1 MRLSAML
8 TASLLLLTGCAPA
21 QTNDPIL
28 RLEQG
33 QDVLAQVL
41 TWENCEDGFECA
53 VVGAPLDWLAEDS
66 DFIPISLI
74 RKADSGDKPIIFVN
88 PGGPGVS
95 GVDWMRSGYETVGST
110 ELRDQFQ
117 LIAFDPRGVGD
128 SAGVTCPNQSIKDTV
143 YYSQSPHPFGS
154 EADIAYSR
162 EVMGAFAADCQK
174 IGFDTAFFNTQQT
187 ARDLELL
194 RIVSG
199 SESLNYL
206 GFSYGTLL
214 GSTYA
219 ALFPDKVGKLVLDG
233 AINPLMTES
242 EMLLGQVAGFDS
254 TFRAY
259 LADCIEKVQCPFNKD
274 VESAITLVAQF
285 LEDRESSTLPT
296 QLDRELSL
304 QATLAGIIAALYSEE
319 SWVYLSQAFDEAL
332 DGDGTT
338 FLLLADFYNNRE
350 LERGYTSNLNE
361 ANLAISC
368 ADNRIPESEAKALD
382 PKFAQA
388 SAVFGKYFAQPH
400 LACESWPEG
409 KSRVDLD
416 FGVKLANAPLVVGTT
431 GDPATPYSQAVALSE
446 LLDGAVLLTL
456 KADRHT
462 AYGSN
467 TCIDAI
473 VEAYFRGE
481 DIGTGD
487 KTCN

>member
-1 MRLSAML
+1 MRLSSILM
-8 TASLLLLTGCAPA
+8 ASLLLLTGCTPA

-33 QDVLAQVL
+33 QDVMTQQLS
-41 TWENCEDGFECA
+41 WESCNDGFECA

-66 DFIPISLI
+66 DFIPISII
-74 RKADSGDKPIIFVN
+74 RKSDSADKPVIFVN

-95 GVDWMRSGYETVGST
+95 GVDWMRSGYDTVGT
-110 ELRDQFQ
+110 PELRDQFQ

-128 SAGVTCPNQSIKDTV
+128 SAGVTCPTQSVKDAV
-143 YYSQSPHPFGS
+143 YYAQSPHPFGS
-154 EADIAYSR
+154 EQDMAYSR
-162 EVMGAFAADCQK
+162 EVLGAFAKDCQEL
-174 IGFDTAFFNTQQT
+174 GFDTAFFNTQQT

-194 RIVSG
+194 RVVVG
-199 SESLNYL
+199 ADSLNYL

-233 AINPLMTES
+233 AINPLLTEG
-242 EMLLGQVAGFDS
+242 EMLVGQVAGFDS

-259 LADCIEKVQCPFNKD
+259 LADCLEKVQCPFNKD
-274 VESAITLVAQF
+274 VDSAITLVAQF
-285 LEDRESSTLPT
+285 LEDRESKTLPT

-368 ADNRIPESEAKALD
+368 SDNRILESESEALD
-382 PKFAQA
+382 PKLAQA
-388 SAVFGKYFAQPH
+388 SAVFGKYFAQSH
-400 LACESWPEG
+400 LACEDWPAA
-409 KSRVDLD
+409 KSTVALD
-416 FGVKLANAPLVVGTT
+416 FTAKLANAPLVVGTS
-431 GDPATPYSQAVALSE
+431 GDPATPYAQAVALSE

>member
-1 MRLSAML
+1 MRLSAII

-21 QTNDPIL
+21 PTNDPIL

-33 QDVLAQVL
+33 QEVLTQEL
-41 TWENCEDGFECA
+41 TWEACDGGFECA

-66 DFIPISLI
+66 EFIPISLI
-74 RKADSGDKPIIFVN
+74 RKADTADKPVIFVN

-95 GVDWMRSGYETVGST
+95 GVNWMRSGYDSVGSA
-110 ELRDQFQ
+110 ELRGQFQ

-128 SAGVTCPNQSIKDTV
+128 SGGVSCPTQSLKDAV
-143 YYSQSPHPFGS
+143 YYTQSPHPFGS
-154 EADIAYSR
+154 SADLAYSR
-162 EVMGAFAADCQK
+162 EVLGAFAADCQK
-174 IGFDTAFFNTQQT
+174 VGFDTAFFNTQQA

-194 RIVSG
+194 RVLTG
-199 SESLNYL
+199 ADSLNYL

-219 ALFPDKVGKLVLDG
+219 ALFPDKVGRLVLDG
-233 AINPLMTES
+233 AINPLMTEG
-242 EMLLGQVAGFDS
+242 EMLVAQVAGFDS

-259 LADCIEKVQCPFNKD
+259 LADCIEKVQCPFNRD

-382 PKFAQA
+382 PRLAQA
-388 SAVFGKYFAQPH
+388 SAAFGKYFAHPH
-400 LACESWPEG
+400 LACESWPAG
-409 KSRVDLD
+409 KSMVDLD
-416 FGVKLANAPLVVGTT
+416 FSVKLANPPLVVGTT
-431 GDPATPYSQAVALSE
+431 GDPATPYSQAVALSQ

>member
-1 MRLSAML
+1 MRLRAIL
-8 TASLLLLTGCAPA
+8 VASLLLLTGCAPA

-33 QDVLAQVL
+33 LEVFDQEL
-41 TWENCEDGFECA
+41 TWTDCEEGFECA
-53 VVGAPLDWLAEDS
+53 VVGAPLDWLAQDS

-74 RKADSGDKPIIFVN
+74 RKAESAGKPIIFVN

-95 GVDWMRSGYETVGST
+95 GVNWMRTGYDTVGSA
-110 ELRDQFQ
+110 ELREQFQ
-117 LIAFDPRGVGD
+117 LVAFDPRGVGD
-128 SAGVTCPNQSIKDTV
+128 SAGVTCPTQAIKDVV
-143 YYSQSPHPFGS
+143 YYAQSPHAFGS
-154 EADIAYSR
+154 EEDIAYSR
-162 EVMGAFAADCQK
+162 KVLGDFAKDCQTV
-174 IGFDTAFFNTQQT
+174 GFDTAYFNTQQA

-194 RIVSG
+194 RVVSG
-199 SESLNYL
+199 SDSLNYL

-219 ALFPDKVGKLVLDG
+219 ALFPDRVGKLVLDG
-233 AINPLMTES
+233 AVDPLMS
-242 EMLLGQVAGFDS
+242 EGDMLLAQVAGFDA

-259 LADCIEKVQCPFNKD
+259 VADCIEKIQCPFNKD
-274 VESAITLVAQF
+274 VDSAIQLVAQF
-285 LEDRESSTLPT
+285 LKEREVSTLPT

-368 ADNRIPESEAKALD
+368 ADSRVPESEALALD
-382 PKFAQA
+382 PEFAKA

-400 LACESWPEG
+400 LACEGWPEA
-409 KSRVDLD
+409 KSTVELD
-416 FGVKLANAPLVVGTT
+416 FTVPLANAPLVVGTT
-431 GDPATPYSQAVALSE
+431 GDPATPYAQAVSLSE

-481 DIGTGD
+481 DIGSGN